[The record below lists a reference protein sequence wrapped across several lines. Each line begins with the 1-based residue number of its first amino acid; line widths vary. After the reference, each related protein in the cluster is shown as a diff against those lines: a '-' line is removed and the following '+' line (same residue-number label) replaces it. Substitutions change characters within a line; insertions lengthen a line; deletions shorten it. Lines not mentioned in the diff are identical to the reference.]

1 MNASSAIAHGIDP
14 AVYRAGPAHSGQVE
28 GAPAGRET
36 RYSDLM
42 RAAQHGDRAAYSA
55 LLHGILPLLRQL
67 VRSRLR
73 FLQAA
78 DHEDLVQEILLSV
91 HAARASYDPSRPF
104 MPWLMS
110 IAHHRIVDGAR
121 RRSRKLGKEHLVDDF
136 ADWVADQPSLE
147 QSEYGDPDA
156 LRRAVSGLPARQR
169 TAIELLRLRELSLD
183 EASELTG
190 IGTSALKVSVHRAI
204 KNLRNALA

>member
-1 MNASSAIAHGIDP
+1 MNASSAIIQGIDP
-14 AVYRAGPAHSGQVE
+14 ASCRGGLAHDGAVDGERAA
-28 GAPAGRET
+28 RER

-67 VRSRLR
+67 VRGRLR

-78 DHEDLVQEILLSV
+78 DHDDLVQEILLSV
-91 HAARASYDPSRPF
+91 HAARASYDPGRPF

-110 IAHHRIVDGAR
+110 IVHHRMVDGAR
-121 RRSRKLGKEHLVDDF
+121 RRSRKHGKELLVDDF
-136 ADWVADQPSLE
+136 AESVADQPGLE

-156 LRRAVSGLPARQR
+156 LRRAVSGLPGRQR
-169 TAIELLRLRELSLD
+169 TAIELLKLRELSLN

-190 IGTSALKVSVHRAI
+190 IGISALKVSVHRAI

>member
-1 MNASSAIAHGIDP
+1 
-14 AVYRAGPAHSGQVE
+14 
-28 GAPAGRET
+28 
-36 RYSDLM
+36 
-42 RAAQHGDRAAYSA
+42 
-55 LLHGILPLLRQL
+55 
-67 VRSRLR
+67 
-73 FLQAA
+73 
-78 DHEDLVQEILLSV
+78 
-91 HAARASYDPSRPF
+91 